1 MRSARRSKP
10 EPAIEFGD
18 WQRLR
23 AAALPIRWAVFVEE
37 QKVPPELEV
46 DEWDERSLHAVA
58 RDAAGRA
65 LGTARLLP
73 DGHIGRIAV
82 LREVRGTGVGSA
94 LVAAVLRAARERGHR
109 EAALSAQTHAVG
121 FYRRFGFREEGA
133 PYDDAGIPH
142 ISMRR
147 VL

>member
-1 MRSARRSKP
+1 MRSSS
-10 EPAIEFGD
+10 
-18 WQRLR
+18 
-23 AAALPIRWAVFVEE
+23 
-37 QKVPPELEV
+37 VPPATTS
-46 DEWDERSLHAVA
+46 SL
-58 RDAAGRA
+58 
-65 LGTARLLP
+65 
-73 DGHIGRIAV
+73 
-82 LREVRGTGVGSA
+82 RGTGVGSA

-109 EAALSAQTHAVG
+109 EAALSAQTHAVS